1 MAAVRQSSTPAV
13 ATDAPRTIRGTQP
26 GLLDPSQPSRLLRF
40 VDAKLHFASFDP
52 KTAFADEQEPDI
64 HRLNITDTLPPP
76 KRVVIEST
84 QKGVSFWRFVP
95 RARLEEGA
103 PDEGFWPR
111 LINICG
117 EQVYCYQEQ
126 WEIYKLDPAYRC
138 TVFGGSKLS
147 SITRVSPGNPIT
159 PRLEASGVKRSCRT
173 SPEPAPQKKVRH
185 NYTQLS
191 TSDDS
196 DGTENTERDEIE
208 SMLVDDDC
216 PRIPRFASNRKPGRV
231 SREEMYAERQWRW
244 RINRVVQEKYNRAP
258 PVPTETSFS
267 MRSDSD
273 DSSIS
278 PPAAYNVK
286 RKGDSNAPPNTDDV
300 AGSEVRFDR
309 NAGSNK
315 RMRVMSKERTCQ
327 TTNHKRIMRE
337 KKRLQ
342 KIIKLRQRRRPD
354 HRLPFEDD
362 LRFEF
367 KPSVDDDDSESSE
380 GSDYEQTSDRPVDD
394 RDDPEAARQAEIAE
408 SIRKLRELEK
418 DRPLWEE
425 QRRLR
430 EARELAEEEEQR
442 AKFEQHRR
450 AEEQRKLREQEERKQ
465 AAAEAER
472 RARDELRHQENR
484 KRRQRERWDSGPW
497 TPIRALERYRML
509 SEEFDAWKF
518 SPDESITFYDVPWPV
533 LHAPSRLTV
542 EDVDWSAVEAFFD
555 AAKSQMRLQDYKA
568 FVEKSH
574 RRFHPDRWRARNV
587 WLAIRDDVERGF
599 LEVAANTVA
608 QAITPIW
615 KGLKTHD
622 VRGYQS

>member
-1 MAAVRQSSTPAV
+1 MPTAPDAHPA
-13 ATDAPRTIRGTQP
+13 IRGTQP

-40 VDAKLHFASFDP
+40 ADAKLHFASFDP
-52 KTAFADEQEPDI
+52 KTAFVDRQEPDI
-64 HRLNITDTLPPP
+64 HKLNITDTLPPP

-84 QKGVSFWRFVP
+84 QKGASFWRFVP

-138 TVFGGSKLS
+138 TVFGGNKLS
-147 SITRVSPGNPIT
+147 AITRVSLGDAST
-159 PRLEASGVKRSCRT
+159 PRPEPSGVKRSRRP
-173 SPEPAPQKKVRH
+173 SPEPAPQKRVRPNH
-185 NYTQLS
+185 SRSS

-196 DGTENTERDEIE
+196 DGTEDTEEEEIE
-208 SMLVDDDC
+208 GMLVDEKDG
-216 PRIPRFASNRKPGRV
+216 PGIPKLASNRKLGRV
-231 SREEMYAERQWRW
+231 SREQMYAERKWRW
-244 RINRVVQEKYNRAP
+244 RINRVVQEKYDQAP
-258 PVPTETSFS
+258 LVPTETSFS
-267 MRSDSD
+267 MQDDSD
-273 DSSIS
+273 DSSVS

-286 RKGDSNAPPNTDDV
+286 RKGDSIAPHSIDGV
-300 AGSEVRFDR
+300 AGSEVYCADE
-309 NAGSNK
+309 NTGSNK
-315 RMRVMSKERTCQ
+315 RMRAMSPERTCH
-327 TTNHKRIMRE
+327 TSNHRHIMRE
-337 KKRLQ
+337 RKRLQ
-342 KIIKLRQRRRPD
+342 KISKFRQRCQPG
-354 HRLPFEDD
+354 HHLHFEDD

-367 KPSVDDDDSESSE
+367 EPSGEYIAMNFIYITE
-380 GSDYEQTSDRPVDD
+380 GSNSKQTSECPADD
-394 RDDPEAARQAEIAE
+394 RCDPEAARQAEIAE
-408 SIRKLRELEK
+408 SIRKMRELEK

-430 EARELAEEEEQR
+430 EARQLAEEEER
-442 AKFEQHRR
+442 RVRIEQHRR
-450 AEEQRKLREQEERKQ
+450 AEEQRKLREQEAIEQERRR

-472 RARDELRHQENR
+472 RARDELRHRENR

-555 AAKSQMRLQDYKA
+555 AVKSQMRLQDYKA

-599 LEVAANTVA
+599 MEVAANTVA

-615 KGLKTHD
+615 RGLKAHD
-622 VRGYQS
+622 VHAFQS